1 MLLGILFRLARKFD
15 LIASTQRELRI
26 AIHHPDER
34 QTAEPGING
43 ASGRSQISLVARSAR
58 FRAGAEMP

>member
-1 MLLGILFRLARKFD
+1 VLLGILFRLARKFD
-15 LIASTQRELRI
+15 LITGTQRELRR

-34 QTAEPGING
+34 HTTELGING
-43 ASGRSQISLVARSAR
+43 ASGRSEISLVARSAR